1 MSAATPLSGDTTS
14 AGRPGCE
21 SAHSKLYHAI
31 MTPINFVT
39 FLLSLYLV
47 DCRYQDERARRHA
60 AGRSARGSGP
70 SLLPLWL
77 HRLVFSPERPYEWVD
92 QGQAQQH
99 AQGRQ
104 GEGSDP
110 NPNPNPN
117 PNPPNRD
124 DERYY
129 YHTKQRKLMKMEAAD
144 AFGLRAPVLLALAL
158 AAAVAAWAA
167 GRLGWELVRRAVAVV
182 GWAR

>member
-1 MSAATPLSGDTTS
+1 
-14 AGRPGCE
+14 
-21 SAHSKLYHAI
+21 

-77 HRLVFSPERPYEWVD
+77 HRLLFSPERPYAWVD
-92 QGQAQQH
+92 QARGGGAE
-99 AQGRQ
+99 
-104 GEGSDP
+104 GEGRPPPPD
-110 NPNPNPN
+110 
-117 PNPPNRD
+117 PPNRD

-144 AFGLRAPVLLALAL
+144 AFGLRAPVLLVLSLAV
-158 AAAVAAWAA
+158 AGAAWAA
-167 GRLGWELVRRAVAVV
+167 WRVGWALVGRAVAMAGGVAV
-182 GWAR
+182 R